1 MSKTEEIIGFLYLN
15 MLIMTIIY
23 VQEGSMVCGGLKW
36 MTVQDA
42 VISIVH
48 QLPKSDTYSFTS
60 RK

>member
-1 MSKTEEIIGFLYLN
+1 
-15 MLIMTIIY
+15 MTIIY

-42 VISIVH
+42 DTSIVH
-48 QLPKSDTYSFTS
+48 QPPKSDTYTFIY

>member
-1 MSKTEEIIGFLYLN
+1 MAIIC
-15 MLIMTIIY
+15 

-42 VISIVH
+42 LISIVH
-48 QLPKSDTYSFTS
+48 QPAKLDTYYFIS

>member
-1 MSKTEEIIGFLYLN
+1 MA
-15 MLIMTIIY
+15 IIY

-36 MTVQDA
+36 MTAQDA

-48 QLPKSDTYSFTS
+48 QPAKFGTYSFIS